1 MCRRCGTRREGGG
14 SVKQQSDF
22 LDVFLRGSGPSL
34 QLLGAFALGLL
45 VVGLLSNLL
54 YDLLVSPAET
64 IGAIWLPVT
73 AVLILTGLSYL
84 LYWLDRRR
92 ESSIQAVFD
101 ESRLAP
107 PHSGLIWLFGP
118 GPVEHLLFALKHH
131 QRDDGPGHCW
141 LVMQDTRTIRE
152 AFSKLTQQ
160 IAEQGLRTQLHPVY
174 INQLDAGAAYRAA
187 RTIFDREAAEEG
199 LTRGAVIGDITGGTK
214 PLTAGL
220 LLAALTT
227 GNQLEYVESERDD
240 EGRPIPNTLR
250 VVLVDTEFYLAE
262 KPSLPD
268 RWRPGSIALAPRA
281 ESSN

>member
-1 MCRRCGTRREGGG
+1 MKRR
-14 SVKQQSDF
+14 SDF
-22 LDVFLRGSGPSL
+22 LDVFLRGSGPSV

-54 YDLLVSPAET
+54 YDLLVSPTET
-64 IGAIWLPVT
+64 AGAAWLPL
-73 AVLILTGLSYL
+73 AAALILTGLGYL
-84 LYWLDRRR
+84 LYRLDRRR
-92 ESSIQAVFD
+92 QASIQADVD

-107 PHSGLIWLFGP
+107 PHPGLIWLFGP

-152 AFSKLTQQ
+152 AFSKLTQLA
-160 IAEQGLRTQLHPVY
+160 AEQGLRTQLHPVY
-174 INQLDAGAAYRAA
+174 INQLDAGAAYGAA
-187 RTIFDREAAEEG
+187 RTVFDREAAEEG

-262 KPSLPD
+262 KPLLPE
-268 RWRPGSIALAPRA
+268 RWQSTSAATASRGEPPH
-281 ESSN
+281 